1 MSDVPLVISLGLI
14 ADLEKLKKR
23 RRRRRGGSAIRGRAI
38 TPSAHR
44 THPLFWFNPIRHPLK
59 LQLFSGKPD

>member
-1 MSDVPLVISLGLI
+1 MPEVISLSLI
-14 ADLEKLKKR
+14 GDLEKLEK
-23 RRRRRGGSAIRGRAI
+23 GTAIRGQAI
-38 TPSAHR
+38 TTAAHK

>member
-1 MSDVPLVISLGLI
+1 MPEVISLSLI
-14 ADLEKLKKR
+14 ADLKKLEK
-23 RRRRRGGSAIRGRAI
+23 GTAIRGQAI
-38 TPSAHR
+38 TTAAHK